1 MMAKVLSATLLD
13 GTIGPVASL
22 IEATLYEGLASCEKY
37 SPNAGTTLPIS
48 LFSVHI
54 LVAVTF
60 ISSLI
65 FCL

>member
-37 SPNAGTTLPIS
+37 SPNAGTTLPIIVS
-48 LFSVHI
+48 FPSI
-54 LVAVTF
+54 
-60 ISSLI
+60 
-65 FCL
+65 